1 MNTNE
6 VHVHPL
12 SATDPLG
19 YLPCRVAHSRKVMK
33 GEDKSFASPGV
44 QWRGVSFDAF
54 GLFDGHGGKD
64 AAEHCADR
72 FVPALIEALEAAGPS
87 PPETD
92 PEDVFED
99 RVANALVAAFA
110 TVDQEFL
117 GKDIHS
123 GATATIVCVNGRRV
137 HSAAVGDSL
146 ATLDCGHGV
155 SAVRLT
161 PEHRLDTSAAE
172 RKRIED
178 AGGEVRATAFEEGK
192 PVGPL
197 RVWPGGLAV
206 SRSIGDRDGKR
217 GGVSSEPEVSSLI
230 VPDSQPG
237 FRLVLASDGLWD
249 AVTVKQAAQCGV
261 KLGTGPCAAAL
272 CKLAQKQ
279 KDNRDDIT
287 VLVADY
293 LAGGTDKSPLT
304 ARPPWKTE
312 LEVQWP
318 LGRRRYDPAPCAS
331 ARRSTRMEGEA
342 EAERVEREAIEAA
355 QARARDV
362 DETTK
367 ANARRLAELEEYT
380 RSKASGIDDGGWEEV
395 GGKGGKAVE
404 AQEPKRLS
412 AKNSKKEKKDAGK
425 KKGDKSSSS
434 RPDQKVTKKV
444 PTNGGRGNDSR
455 EGQRGGRGPPRGG
468 RDDVAV
474 AMDGLNIDPTAEER
488 SSPKPPPKPRAQP
501 AAAPVAEA
509 AVDDVTSAP
518 AAPTPEATDSPTDAR
533 SPIKKKSRKGK
544 KERAA
549 ERAAMEADAAA
560 AAEKLPPRDEP
571 QAPPPPPPQA
581 QQSQVD
587 HRALLELQYRAMAE
601 MHAQHQYMMQQRDRL
616 AHGNGHDS
624 PPRMAHPGL
633 VGHHSP
639 PPPMGPPMGHHSP
652 PPHFI
657 PPHMAQHAPGVHHG
671 APGPAP
677 PPPPGSPG
685 PAPTPAAVPGSE
697 DLNSSVDG
705 AGVKPKQKRKG
716 KRERAMERA
725 RLAAAEAAAAGGSG
739 ASSPVPPGGP
749 PPPHVAAMIMG
760 HQRGPPPGIPPGMA
774 PMAGWHP
781 GMIHP
786 PPHLSMPPG
795 PWQGH

>member
-12 SATDPLG
+12 SELDPLG

-72 FVPALIEALEAAGPS
+72 FVPALIEALDAAGPS

-217 GGVSSEPEVSSLI
+217 GGVSSEPEISSLI

-249 AVTVKQAAQCGV
+249 AVTVKQAAQCGG

-304 ARPPWKTE
+304 NRPPWKTE

-355 QARARDV
+355 RARARDV

-380 RSKASGIDDGGWEEV
+380 RSKAGGIDDGGWEEV

-404 AQEPKRLS
+404 AQEPKSLS
-412 AKNSKKEKKDAGK
+412 AKHSKKEKKDAGK

-444 PTNGGRGNDSR
+444 PTTNGGRGNDR
-455 EGQRGGRGPPRGG
+455 EGQRGGRGGRGG

-501 AAAPVAEA
+501 AAAPV
-509 AVDDVTSAP
+509 VDDVTSAP

-571 QAPPPPPPQA
+571 PAPPPPPPQT

-671 APGPAP
+671 PPGPAP
-677 PPPPGSPG
+677 PVPPGSPG
-685 PAPTPAAVPGSE
+685 PPTPAAVPGSE
-697 DLNSSVDG
+697 DLNSSD
-705 AGVKPKQKRKG
+705 VKPKQKRKG

-749 PPPHVAAMIMG
+749 PPPPHVAAMMMG
-760 HQRGPPPGIPPGMA
+760 HQAHQRGPPPGIPPGMA

>member
-1 MNTNE
+1 MMNTNE

-72 FVPALIEALEAAGPS
+72 FVPALIEALDAAGPS

-92 PEDVFED
+92 PEDVFEERIAD
-99 RVANALVAAFA
+99 ALVAAFA

-217 GGVSSEPEVSSLI
+217 GGVSSEPEISSLI

-249 AVTVKQAAQCGV
+249 AVTVKQAAQCGG

-304 ARPPWKTE
+304 NRPPWKTE

-318 LGRRRYDPAPCAS
+318 LGRRRYDPVPCAS

-355 QARARDV
+355 RARARDV

-404 AQEPKRLS
+404 AQEPKALS
-412 AKNSKKEKKDAGK
+412 AKHNKKEKKDAGK
-425 KKGDKSSSS
+425 KNKATS
-434 RPDQKVTKKV
+434 RPDHAVTKKV
-444 PTNGGRGNDSR
+444 PTTNGGRGTDSR
-455 EGQRGGRGPPRGG
+455 EGQRGGRGGRGG

-474 AMDGLNIDPTAEER
+474 AMDGLNIDPTAAER

-501 AAAPVAEA
+501 AAAPVAED

-518 AAPTPEATDSPTDAR
+518 AAPTSEATDSPTDAR

-560 AAEKLPPRDEP
+560 AAEKLPPCDEP
-571 QAPPPPPPQA
+571 PAPPPPQQPQA

-657 PPHMAQHAPGVHHG
+657 PPHMAQHVPGVHHG

-677 PPPPGSPG
+677 PLPPGSPG
-685 PAPTPAAVPGSE
+685 PPTPAAVPGSE
-697 DLNSSVDG
+697 DLNSSVD
-705 AGVKPKQKRKG
+705 VKPKQKRKG

-725 RLAAAEAAAAGGSG
+725 RLAAAETTAAGGSG
-739 ASSPVPPGGP
+739 AASPVPPGGP
-749 PPPHVAAMIMG
+749 PPPHVAAMMMG

>member
-6 VHVHPL
+6 VHVHPMSEL
-12 SATDPLG
+12 DPLG

-99 RVANALVAAFA
+99 RIANALVAAFA

-155 SAVRLT
+155 PAVRLT

-293 LAGGTDKSPLT
+293 LAGGSDKSPLT
-304 ARPPWKTE
+304 NRPPWKTE

-355 QARARDV
+355 RARARDV

-380 RSKASGIDDGGWEEV
+380 RSKAGGIDDGGWEEV

-404 AQEPKRLS
+404 AQEPERLS
-412 AKNSKKEKKDAGK
+412 AKHSKKEKKDAGK

-455 EGQRGGRGPPRGG
+455 EGQRGGRGAPRGG

-474 AMDGLNIDPTAEER
+474 AMDGLNIDPTAGER
-488 SSPKPPPKPRAQP
+488 SSPKPPPKPREQP

-509 AVDDVTSAP
+509 AVEDVTSAP

-549 ERAAMEADAAA
+549 ERAAMETEAA

-571 QAPPPPPPQA
+571 QAPPPPPPPPPPQA

-677 PPPPGSPG
+677 PVPPGSPG
-685 PAPTPAAVPGSE
+685 PPTPATVPGSE
-697 DLNSSVDG
+697 DLNSSD
-705 AGVKPKQKRKG
+705 VKPKQKRKG

-725 RLAAAEAAAAGGSG
+725 RLAAAEAGAAGGSG

-749 PPPHVAAMIMG
+749 PPPHVAAMMMG

>member
-1 MNTNE
+1 
-6 VHVHPL
+6 
-12 SATDPLG
+12 
-19 YLPCRVAHSRKVMK
+19 MK

-72 FVPALIEALEAAGPS
+72 FVPALIEALDAAGPS

-92 PEDVFED
+92 PEDVFEERIAD
-99 RVANALVAAFA
+99 ALVAAFA

-217 GGVSSEPEVSSLI
+217 GGVSSEPEISSLI

-249 AVTVKQAAQCGV
+249 AVTVKQAAQCGG

-304 ARPPWKTE
+304 NRPPWKTE

-318 LGRRRYDPAPCAS
+318 LGRRRYDPVPCAS

-355 QARARDV
+355 RARARDV

-380 RSKASGIDDGGWEEV
+380 RSKASGIDDGGWEEA
-395 GGKGGKAVE
+395 GAKGGKAVE
-404 AQEPKRLS
+404 AQEPKALS
-412 AKNSKKEKKDAGK
+412 AKHNKKEKKDAGK
-425 KKGDKSSSS
+425 KNKATS
-434 RPDQKVTKKV
+434 RPDHAVTKKV
-444 PTNGGRGNDSR
+444 PTTNGGRGTDSR
-455 EGQRGGRGPPRGG
+455 EGQRGGRGGRGG

-474 AMDGLNIDPTAEER
+474 AMDGLNIDPTAAER

-501 AAAPVAEA
+501 AAAPVAED

-518 AAPTPEATDSPTDAR
+518 AAPTSEATDSPTDAR

-560 AAEKLPPRDEP
+560 AAEKLPPCDEP
-571 QAPPPPPPQA
+571 PAPPPPQQPQA

-657 PPHMAQHAPGVHHG
+657 PPHMAQHVPGVHHG

-677 PPPPGSPG
+677 PLPPGSPG
-685 PAPTPAAVPGSE
+685 PPTPAAVPGSE
-697 DLNSSVDG
+697 DLNSSVD
-705 AGVKPKQKRKG
+705 VKPKQKRKG

-725 RLAAAEAAAAGGSG
+725 RLAAAETTAAGGSG
-739 ASSPVPPGGP
+739 AASPVPPGGP
-749 PPPHVAAMIMG
+749 PPPHVAAMMMG

>member
-72 FVPALIEALEAAGPS
+72 FVPALIEALDAAGPS

-137 HSAAVGDSL
+137 TSAAVGDSL

-249 AVTVKQAAQCGV
+249 AVTVKQAAQCGG

-304 ARPPWKTE
+304 ARPPWRTE

-342 EAERVEREAIEAA
+342 EAERVERVEREAIEAA
-355 QARARDV
+355 RARARDV
-362 DETTK
+362 DELSK

-380 RSKASGIDDGGWEEV
+380 RSKASGTDDGGWEEV
-395 GGKGGKAVE
+395 GGKGGGHGVKGAVE
-404 AQEPKRLS
+404 AQEPKALS
-412 AKNSKKEKKDAGK
+412 AKHNKKEKKDAGK
-425 KKGDKSSSS
+425 KNKATT
-434 RPDQKVTKKV
+434 RPDHAVTKKV
-444 PTNGGRGNDSR
+444 PTNGGRGNDR
-455 EGQRGGRGPPRGG
+455 EGQRGGRGGRGA

-488 SSPKPPPKPRAQP
+488 SSPKPPPRPRAQP
-501 AAAPVAEA
+501 AAAPVALA
-509 AVDDVTSAP
+509 AVNDVTSAP
-518 AAPTPEATDSPTDAR
+518 AAPTPEATDSPIDTR
-533 SPIKKKSRKGK
+533 SPIKKKSRKRK

-571 QAPPPPPPQA
+571 PAPPPPPPQA

-587 HRALLELQYRAMAE
+587 HRALIELQYRAMAE

-624 PPRMAHPGL
+624 PPPPPIGPPRMAHPGF

-639 PPPMGPPMGHHSP
+639 PPPPMAA

-657 PPHMAQHAPGVHHG
+657 PPHVAQHVPGVHHG

-677 PPPPGSPG
+677 PVPPGSPG
-685 PAPTPAAVPGSE
+685 PPTPATVPGTE
-697 DLNSSVDG
+697 NLNSSPD
-705 AGVKPKQKRKG
+705 VKPKQKRKG

-749 PPPHVAAMIMG
+749 PPHAAAMMMG

-786 PPHLSMPPG
+786 PQHLSMPPG